1 MHLLCIR
8 NVYVIIQSRHL
19 GGWIGHMFIRRIKRA
34 NGQVSIVLVEGYR
47 ENGKVKQRTVEYLG
61 TESEL
66 TKDDPDAVNKLINKY
81 KKAQNSK
88 DAFIK
93 LTINLAEKISDR
105 NTVRNYGYFYLDKM
119 FSELGIDKLCN
130 EIQAGSKIEYSLK
143 DCLRLMCFMRALK
156 PSSKKSCQERGFDYF
171 FEDFNL
177 KLEQIYKSLTVFDE
191 NKDNFIKQ
199 IHHSLCEKYDRKTD
213 LLYYDVTNY
222 FFEIDNEDE
231 FRKKGCS
238 KEHRPLPIVQ
248 MGMFIDNQGL
258 PVDYYLYEGNK
269 NDCTTLKPSFDEVKS
284 TYKAD
289 KVIITADK
297 GLNNGPNLGY
307 ILSNGNGYIVSQ
319 KIRGAGKALQA
330 EVLNEEGWHTNL
342 SGDFRFK
349 EFTRNIDV
357 EAPDGKKI
365 NHDQKVV
372 CIWSRKYQIKEKSA
386 RDALLEKIV
395 TLASDPAKFKQSCH
409 KGMKKYIDEI
419 TVDMATGE
427 ENKTV
432 KVTTALNQEKI
443 AKDEAL
449 DGYYLI
455 VTSETHLSLSEI
467 IEKYRGLWRIEQSF
481 RITKSD
487 IHGRPVFV
495 RTKEHINAHF
505 LTCFITLTMLR
516 MLEIRL
522 NRKYSAKAI
531 IDGLN
536 SAVAVDI
543 GKEIYQINRRDDVV
557 DELDQIYGL
566 DFSNRYVRKE
576 NMTIHHSEII
586 NSLYTTL

>member
-1 MHLLCIR
+1 
-8 NVYVIIQSRHL
+8 
-19 GGWIGHMFIRRIKRA
+19 MFIRRIKRA

-66 TKDDPDAVNKLINKY
+66 TKNDPDAVNKLINKY
-81 KKAQNSK
+81 KKAQNSTE
-88 DAFIK
+88 AFIK
-93 LTINLAEKISDR
+93 LTINLAEKISDE

-119 FSELGIDKLCN
+119 FIELGLDKLCD
-130 EIQAGSKIEYSLK
+130 EIQSGSKIEYSLK

-156 PSSKKSCQERGFDYF
+156 SSSKKTCQEKGCDYF

-177 KLEQIYKSLTVFDE
+177 RLEHMYKSLTLFDE
-191 NKDNFIKQ
+191 NKQNFVDR
-199 IHHSLCEKYDRKTD
+199 IHSSLCEKYNRKTD
-213 LLYYDVTNY
+213 ILYYDVTNY
-222 FFEIDNEDE
+222 FFEIDAEDE
-231 FRKKGCS
+231 LRKKGCS

-248 MGMFIDNQGL
+248 MGLFIDNQGL
-258 PVDYYLYEGNK
+258 PYDYYLYEGNQ
-269 NDCTTLKPSFDEVKS
+269 NDCTTLKPSFEKIKK
-284 TYKAD
+284 TYRAD

-319 KIRGAGKALQA
+319 KIRGAGKALKD
-330 EVLNEEGWHTNL
+330 EVMNDNGWHTNL

-349 EFTRNIDV
+349 EFNRTIEV
-357 EAPDGKKI
+357 EAPDGQKI
-365 NHDQKVV
+365 KHEQKVV
-372 CIWSRKYQIKEKSA
+372 CIWSKKYQLKEKSA
-386 RDALLEKIV
+386 RDALLEKI
-395 TLASDPAKFKQSCH
+395 TLLANDPTKFKQSCH
-409 KGMKKYIDEI
+409 KGMRKYIEEV
-419 TVDMATGE
+419 TVDKATGE
-427 ENKTV
+427 ENKSV
-432 KVTTALNQEKI
+432 KVSTSLNYKKI

-455 VTSETHLSLSEI
+455 VTSETELSLSEV

-495 RTKEHINAHF
+495 RTQEHINAHF
-505 LTCFITLTMLR
+505 LTCFITLTILR

-522 NRKYSAKAI
+522 NRKYSAKSI

-543 GKEIYQINRRDDVV
+543 GKDIYQINRRDEVV
-557 DELDQIYGL
+557 DELDKLYGL

-576 NMTIHHSEII
+576 NLAIHHSEII
-586 NSLYTTL
+586 NSVYTTP